1 MTIGGKQNIISC
13 LNWVAGWGLGGGGAL
28 NGELAISQKHCI

>member
-1 MTIGGKQNIISC
+1 M
-13 LNWVAGWGLGGGGAL
+13 LLFALGGRVEVGRGAL